1 MTESQA
7 EPVKVVLIGESGVGK
22 TSIIVQF
29 TSGKFD
35 QDQVTSLSAQ
45 FISKTIE
52 FQNIGKAVKF
62 DIWDTAGQEKYR
74 SLAKIFYKDA
84 RVICLVYDITDAK
97 SFNEIKSYWYEM
109 VKTHA
114 GEDVLLAVVANKSD
128 LFDKAEIKNEE
139 GEEFAKE
146 IGAIFQATSA
156 KSDTGITNLF
166 DNIGQKLFN
175 PNFDSGALD
184 KKEKEDFQRKKTEEK
199 EKQQKKKKPQGLKLT
214 AEDTDNQKK
223 KKKCC

>member
-1 MTESQA
+1 MAESQA

-35 QDQVTSLSAQ
+35 QDQVSSLSAQ

-84 RVICLVYDITDAK
+84 RVICLVYDITDIK

-128 LFDKAEIKNEE
+128 LFDNAEVKNEE

-175 PNFDSGALD
+175 PNFDAGALER
-184 KKEKEDFQRKKTEEK
+184 EKQDYQRKKTEEK

-214 AEDTDNQKK
+214 AEETDDKKK